1 MEKRK
6 VVDDFKTVVGSRCY
20 ESFLELLKE
29 IGPDSRTERISVV
42 IAGFLRFAL
51 NKAFDDQT
59 EGSLSEALVN
69 LEEDPYSEDEQY
81 GDVVLELVDE
91 ICRETNMRNSRTT
104 ARGTD
109 YSIAQ
114 QVLAEY
120 CRWHSMPW
128 ED

>member
-1 MEKRK
+1 M
-6 VVDDFKTVVGSRCY
+6 VGPVCY
-20 ESFLELLKE
+20 ESFLALIAE

-51 NKAFDDQT
+51 NKASDDQT

-81 GDVVLELVDE
+81 GDVVLELDDE
-91 ICRETNMRNSRTT
+91 ICRETNMQNSRTT
-104 ARGTD
+104 ARGMD

-120 CRWHSMPW
+120 CRWHNMPW